1 MKSISVI
8 FLLILILQP
17 NLMKS
22 QNLKSHQ
29 WKDRLL
35 LIISKNSKDLVFR
48 EQIKALEQKQIE
60 LEERKLVV
68 YQITAEAFRTGFKSQ
83 EEWIKSTTLFDSF
96 SSREYPF
103 KLILIGLDGGIKLE
117 QFEFL
122 SIKSLLNIIDSMP
135 MRRTELSKRKKG
147 D

>member
-1 MKSISVI
+1 
-8 FLLILILQP
+8 
-17 NLMKS
+17 MKS